1 MPVKVVGFSKGVVCL
16 NQILI
21 DLYKFENKCDAD
33 DKLRRWFSNVET
45 MAWLDGGHNGGKM
58 TWITDENI
66 LLSLVNLSNIKVD
79 IRVTPYQIDD
89 HNRPWIKE
97 EESLF
102 YSILHKLNGK
112 SSDLRLRRHVYF
124 KNEKISLLNHFK
136 VIDTLFDKPLL

>member
-1 MPVKVVGFSKGVVCL
+1 
-16 NQILI
+16 
-21 DLYKFENKCDAD
+21 
-33 DKLRRWFSNVET
+33 

-66 LLSLVNLSNIKVD
+66 LLSLVNLSNIK
-79 IRVTPYQIDD
+79 VTPYQIDD

-124 KNEKISLLNHFK
+124 KNEKISLQNHFK

>member
-1 MPVKVVGFSKGVVCL
+1 MKLVGFSKGVVCL

-21 DLYKFENKCDAD
+21 DFYKLENKCDAD
-33 DKLRRWFSNVET
+33 DELRRWFSNVET

-79 IRVTPYQIDD
+79 IRVTPYQIND

-97 EESLF
+97 EELLF

-136 VIDTLFDKPLL
+136 VIDTLYDNPLL